1 MSNEN
6 PNNTPQWRSKL
17 DELEHFPGTA
27 FNSDVAWNKLYG
39 RLRGKKKSKKI
50 LWYWI
55 AAACLLFGMVITLL
69 NYHKSTTEPVNK
81 EIVIKQQEPNE
92 IKKPALKVAEVDKNK
107 HEKESETE
115 LEKNK
120 IVSTSNKSIQKSHH
134 IVPAEVVT
142 KIQLNDAVN
151 YPAQEPVAKS
161 LQILNNNSTITIILP
176 KKKLNVVHINELGDP
191 VIESSDV
198 TRIEDIHSFKLKFG
212 NGEVLSNSPVVSKPS
227 GFIILKTKTAS
238 N

>member
-27 FNSDVAWNKLYG
+27 FNSDVAWDKLYR
-39 RLRGKKKSKKI
+39 RLRGKKKSKKM

-55 AAACLLFGMVITLL
+55 AAACLLFGLVITLL
-69 NYHKSTTEPVNK
+69 NYHKATGEPANK
-81 EIVIKQQEPNE
+81 EIVTKQYEPKE
-92 IKKPALKVAEVDKNK
+92 LKKPSLKVVEVDNNK
-107 HEKESETE
+107 REKESEVE
-115 LEKNK
+115 LEKNI

-151 YPAQEPVAKS
+151 YPEQEPVAKS
-161 LQILNNNSTITIILP
+161 LQILNNNSTTTIILP
-176 KKKLNVVHINELGDP
+176 KKKLNVVHINELGEP
-191 VIESSDV
+191 VIETSDI
-198 TRIEDIHSFKLKFG
+198 TRFADMHSFQLKFG
-212 NGEVLSNSPVVSKPS
+212 NGEVISTSPIASKSS
-227 GFIILKTKTAS
+227 GLIILKTKPPS